1 MKKFLAVILSVII
14 IMLCSVSAFAFAENS
29 KLTYLYLDK
38 GNIVIGDGTVSGYGY
53 FGERVTLADE
63 DGYMITQT
71 TNTTLTNTVTFSGG
85 TNYVVFNN
93 IKVNTGNQF
102 VCAVQLTD
110 SADVTLCV
118 QGTSTLVSGA
128 SRAGIEVS
136 VGSTLTIM
144 GDGTVMAGSNGQAGI
159 GGGNGNSSGTVIIN
173 SGTVVGQSKSNSAG
187 IGGGSAGSNGKVVI
201 NGGNVTAVG
210 GPSGAGIGGGCT
222 GNGGEIII
230 NGGTVTA
237 TGGTNAAGIGGGW
250 YGSMGNVIINGG
262 SVKATG
268 GSGAAAIGAGGGV
281 ASDLIYNSD
290 GEALYLAKVNTSSLA
305 SVDDI
310 YTNGN
315 PNNINSYHSGDKNF
329 YFYLPVGT
337 HILAVDSDDSVTGFW
352 KASYGTSFTCSA
364 VTPFECVN
372 LSSVNADDIIR
383 GLTCGLASLDDY
395 VSFAEGFSFEYSDSV
410 IGTGTKINLVYDN
423 NPVFTYTTLIYGDLN
438 GDGWY
443 DGEDSMIASFMLW
456 GHLTEANTQGFYFE
470 AADVN
475 RNTKVDT
482 EDISILQQAGVLLAS
497 VPQNEQGT
505 VDTDSAQWDEY
516 IMLIEQLED
525 VTEEE
530 TEQDSAPEQPGFLS
544 DIIEFIRFIAEYIKN
559 LLLSLLNI

>member
-1 MKKFLAVILSVII
+1 MKKIIAVILSAII
-14 IMLCSVSAFAFAENS
+14 ILLCSVSAFAVAENS

-53 FGERVTLADE
+53 FGERITTADE
-63 DGYMITQT
+63 DGYLITQT
-71 TNTTLTNTVTFSGG
+71 VSTTVNNTVTFSGG
-85 TNYVVFNN
+85 TNYVVISN
-93 IKVNTGNQF
+93 IKINTGNQF

-118 QGTSTLVSGA
+118 EGTSTLLSGA
-128 SRAGIEVS
+128 SRAGIEVN

-144 GDGTVMAGSNGQAGI
+144 GEGTVMAGSNGQAGI

-173 SGTVVGQSKSNSAG
+173 SGTVVAQSKSNSAG

-237 TGGTNAAGIGGGW
+237 TGGSNAAGIGGGW
-250 YGSMGNVIINGG
+250 YGSMGNVVINGG

-268 GSGAAAIGAGGGV
+268 GSGAPSVGSGAGV
-281 ASDLIYNSD
+281 ASDTILNSF
-290 GEALYLAKVNTSSLA
+290 GEVLYLAKINTSAMA
-305 SVDDI
+305 SVKEI
-310 YTNGN
+310 YTDGN
-315 PNNINSYHSGDKNF
+315 PNNLSSYHSGDKYF
-329 YFYLPVGT
+329 YFYLPAGT
-337 HILAVDSDDSVTGFW
+337 HIFAADSDDSVTSYW
-352 KASYGTSFTCSA
+352 KAVYSSSFTCNSITA
-364 VTPFECVN
+364 FECIN
-372 LSSVNADDIIR
+372 TSSVNADDIIR
-383 GLTCGLASLDDY
+383 GLSCGLSGLDGYLTLSD
-395 VSFAEGFSFEYSDSV
+395 GFSLEYSDSV
-410 IGTGTKINLVYDN
+410 IGTGTEIELVYN
-423 NPVFTYTTLIYGDLN
+423 NQPVFCYTALIYGDLN

-456 GHLTEANTQGFYFE
+456 GHLTPENTKAFYFE

-475 RNTKVDT
+475 RNSTVDSD
-482 EDISILQQAGVLLAS
+482 DISVLQQAGLLIAD
-497 VPQNEQGT
+497 VPQNEEGA

-516 IMLIEQLED
+516 IMLVDQAEEKI
-525 VTEEE
+525 EEE
-530 TEQDSAPEQPGFLS
+530 VEQEQPQISFS
-544 DIIEFIRFIAEYIKN
+544 IIDFIKFIAEYIKN
-559 LLLSLLNI
+559 ILLSLFNF

>member
-1 MKKFLAVILSVII
+1 MKKIIALILSLCII
-14 IMLCSVSAFAFAENS
+14 FACSFSAFAFAENS

-53 FGERVTLADE
+53 FGERITLADE
-63 DGYMITQT
+63 DGYLITQT
-71 TNTTLTNTVTFSGG
+71 STAVLTNTITFSGG
-85 TNYVVFNN
+85 TNYVVLNN
-93 IKVNTGNQF
+93 IKINTGSQF
-102 VCAVQLTD
+102 VCAMQLTD

-118 QGTSTLVSGA
+118 EGTSTLVSGS
-128 SRAGIEVS
+128 SRAGIEVT

-144 GDGTVMAGSNGQAGI
+144 GEGTVMAGSNGQAGI

-237 TGGTNAAGIGGGW
+237 TGGSNAAGIGGGW
-250 YGSMGNVIINGG
+250 YGAMGNIIINGG

-268 GSGAAAIGAGGGV
+268 GSGAASIGAGAGV
-281 ASDLIYNSD
+281 SSGQIFNSS
-290 GEALYLAKVNTSSLA
+290 GEVLYLAKLNSSSMTS
-305 SVDDI
+305 VKDI
-310 YTNGN
+310 YTDGN
-315 PNNINSYHSGDKNF
+315 SNNINTYHSNDKNF
-329 YFYLPVGT
+329 YFYLPAGT
-337 HILAVDSDDSVTGFW
+337 HILAVDSDDSVTGYW
-352 KASYGTSFTCSA
+352 KATYGSSFSCNG
-364 VTPFECVN
+364 VTPFECLN
-372 LSSVNADDIIR
+372 SASVRADDLIR
-383 GLTCGLASLDDY
+383 GLTCGLSSLDSY
-395 VSFAEGFSFEYSDSV
+395 ISFADGFSFEYSDSI
-410 IGTGTKINLVYDN
+410 IGTGTKINLLYDN
-423 NPVFTYTTLIYGDLN
+423 QPVFSYTALLYGDLN

-456 GHLTEANTQGFYFE
+456 GHLTAANTQSFYFE

-475 RNTKVDT
+475 RSSAVDT
-482 EDISILQQAGVLLAS
+482 DDIAVLQQAGVLLAS
-497 VPQNEQGT
+497 VPQTEDGA

-516 IMLIEQLED
+516 IMLIEQVEESQ
-525 VTEEE
+525 EEE
-530 TEQDSAPEQPGFLS
+530 TPEEPLNLF
-544 DIIEFIRFIAEYIKN
+544 DFIRFIAEYIKN
-559 LLLSLLNI
+559 LILSLLNI

>member
-1 MKKFLAVILSVII
+1 MKKILAMILAFCIVLI
-14 IMLCSVSAFAFAENS
+14 CSLPAFAVAENS

-53 FGERVTLADE
+53 FGERITLADE

-71 TNTTLTNTVTFSGG
+71 TDTTLTNTITFNGG
-85 TNYVVFNN
+85 TNYVVINN
-93 IKVNTGNQF
+93 LKINTASQF
-102 VCAVQLTD
+102 VCAIQLTD

-118 QGTSTLVSGA
+118 EGTSTLVSGA
-128 SRAGIEVS
+128 SRAGIEVTE
-136 VGSTLTIM
+136 GSTLTIM
-144 GDGTVMAGSNGQAGI
+144 GEGTVMAGSNGQAGI

-237 TGGTNAAGIGGGW
+237 TGGSNAAGIGGGW

-268 GSGAAAIGAGGGV
+268 GSGASAIGAGAGV
-281 ASDLIYNSD
+281 SSGKIYNSD
-290 GEALYLAKVNTSSLA
+290 GEALYLAKINTSSMA
-305 SVDDI
+305 SVKDV

-315 PNNINSYHSGDKNF
+315 PNNISSYHSGDKNF
-329 YFYLPVGT
+329 YFYLPAGT
-337 HILAVDSDDSVTGFW
+337 HILAADSADTVTGYW
-352 KASYGTSFTCSA
+352 KAVYGSSFTCSA
-364 VTPFECVN
+364 VVPFECIN
-372 LSSVNADDIIR
+372 SSSVRADDIIR
-383 GLTCGLASLDDY
+383 GLSCGLNNLNGY
-395 VSFAEGFSFEYSDSV
+395 VSFADGFSFEYSDSV
-410 IGTGTKINLVYDN
+410 VGTGTSVSLIYN
-423 NPVFTYTTLIYGDLN
+423 NQPVFDYTALIYGDLN

-456 GHLTEANTQGFYFE
+456 GHLTSANTQAFYFE

-475 RNTKVDT
+475 RSSAVDT
-482 EDISILQQAGVLLAS
+482 DDIATLQQAGVLLAS
-497 VPQNEQGT
+497 VPQTEDGAVN
-505 VDTDSAQWDEY
+505 TDSVQWDEY
-516 IMLIEQLED
+516 VALIEQTED
-525 VTEEE
+525 IVDEEAEDEPPVT
-530 TEQDSAPEQPGFLS
+530 SF